1 MNIKWTIKKKILFS
15 ISLLI
20 FLSVMIVTVVSLRTY
35 KKELTNLS
43 KEDTKITLQQL
54 SHNIEN
60 YLLDYQRLCIL
71 PYYNSSLINALSLN
85 ATTTKQILDKQR
97 TIENFLSQ
105 DILLPHDDIQE
116 VYIFN
121 QDEVYSSKRTQ
132 KYKSSSTLSDKL
144 KQQVSS
150 SKYPILVY
158 SENEEFCFSLLCNI
172 YDMDDNSKLLGILRI
187 NIDTTGIDNVCRKL
201 IDTKGKSLM
210 IVNNDNKII
219 YQKSNE
225 FTDEEF
231 INIQSMISKMEL
243 SEDNLL
249 LSNKNQ
255 YLISNIDISKID
267 WKIYYISNLEIL
279 LSGIKEIEIRSI
291 LIGLICSAIGIMV
304 SFGLIKL
311 FLRPIYEI
319 TDLMKKVQK
328 EDYNVEAPV
337 KGNDE
342 IAYLSTTFNEM
353 TKKIDNTM
361 KKNISLTKEIYE
373 AKYLE
378 KEAQYISMC
387 NQIKPHFLFNS
398 LNTISLLI
406 KCNKKEEAIGY
417 IEKLATLLNGLVH
430 ADSAIKIRSE
440 LLVCENYLSMQCIRY
455 TKLSYDI
462 KVDEEIMNIEIPAL
476 IIQPIIE
483 NSLEHGF
490 ARKLDDCK
498 ISITNKI
505 EGGSL
510 FIIITDNG
518 CGMDESTLDELKVKL
533 TNQNTNYSKEYSRVA
548 LTNISRRIK
557 LKYGVEY
564 GLSVTS
570 EIGVGSKFIIKLPI
584 EDSKNV

>member
-132 KYKSSSTLSDKL
+132 KYKSSSNLSDKL

>member
-15 ISLLI
+15 ISILI
-20 FLSVMIVTVVSLRTY
+20 FLSVMIVTVVSLRIY
-35 KKELTNLS
+35 KRELINLS
-43 KEDTKITLQQL
+43 KKDTKITLQQL
-54 SHNIEN
+54 SHNVEN
-60 YLLDYQRLCIL
+60 YLLDYQQLCVL

-85 ATTTKQILDKQR
+85 ATSTKQILVKQR

-132 KYKSSSTLSDKL
+132 KFKSSSDLSDDL
-144 KQQVSS
+144 KRKVSS
-150 SKYPILVY
+150 SKYPILEY
-158 SENEEFCFSLLCNI
+158 SDNEDYCFSLLCNI
-172 YDMDDNSKLLGILRI
+172 FDMDDNSKSLGILRI

-201 IDTKGKSLM
+201 LDTKGKSLM
-210 IVNNDNKII
+210 IVNNDNRII
-219 YQKSNE
+219 YQNGKE
-225 FTDEEF
+225 FTYEDF
-231 INIQSMISKMEL
+231 INIHSLILKMNL
-243 SEDNLL
+243 DEDNLL
-249 LSNKNQ
+249 VQDKNQ
-255 YLISNIDISKID
+255 YLISSIDIPKIE

-291 LIGLICSAIGIMV
+291 LIGLLCSAIGIIA
-304 SFGLIKL
+304 SFELIKL
-311 FLRPIYEI
+311 FLKPIYEI
-319 TDLMKKVQK
+319 TDLMKKIQK
-328 EDYNVEAPV
+328 EDYKVEAKV

-406 KCNKKEEAIGY
+406 KCNKKNEAIEY

-430 ADSAIKIRSE
+430 ANSAISIRSE

-455 TKLSYDI
+455 TNLSYEI
-462 KVDEEIMNIEIPAL
+462 KVDEAIMDIEIPAL

-490 ARKLDDCK
+490 ARKLDKCK

-505 EGGSL
+505 EKDR
-510 FIIITDNG
+510 FYIIIKDNG
-518 CGMDESTLDELKVKL
+518 CGMDKKTLDELSNKL
-533 TNQNTNYSKEYSRVA
+533 TNNSTNFSKEYSSVA

-557 LKYGVEY
+557 LKYGNKYE
-564 GLSVTS
+564 LKVTS
-570 EIGVGSKFIIKLPI
+570 EIGKGSQFILVLPLK
-584 EDSKNV
+584 D

>member
-1 MNIKWTIKKKILFS
+1 
-15 ISLLI
+15 
-20 FLSVMIVTVVSLRTY
+20 MIVTVVSLRTY
-35 KKELTNLS
+35 KRELINLS

-60 YLLDYQRLCIL
+60 YLLDYQRLCVL

-85 ATTTKQILDKQR
+85 ATSTKQILDKQR

-121 QDEVYSSKRTQ
+121 QEEVYSSKRTQ
-132 KYKSSSTLSDKL
+132 KYKSSSNLNEKL
-144 KQQVSS
+144 IQQVAS

-158 SENEEFCFSLLCNI
+158 PENEDFCFSLLCNI
-172 YDMDDNSKLLGILRI
+172 YDMNDNSKILGILRM
-187 NIDTTGIDNVCRKL
+187 NIDTTGIDNVCKRL
-201 IDTKGKSLM
+201 IDTKGKALM
-210 IVNNDNKII
+210 IVNNDSKII
-219 YQKSNE
+219 YHNSNE
-225 FTDEEF
+225 FSDEKF
-231 INIQSMISKMEL
+231 VDFHSLISKMNL
-243 SEDNLL
+243 NDDNILV
-249 LSNKNQ
+249 KEGNQ

-267 WKIYYISNLEIL
+267 WEIYYISNLEIL

-291 LIGLICSAIGIMV
+291 LIGLICSALGILI
-304 SFGLIKL
+304 SFELIKL
-311 FLRPIYEI
+311 FLKPIYEI
-319 TDLMKKVQK
+319 TGLMKKVQK

-353 TKKIDNTM
+353 TKKIDSTM
-361 KKNISLTKEIYE
+361 KKNIYLTKEIYE

-398 LNTISLLI
+398 LNTISLLV
-406 KCNKKEEAIGY
+406 KCNKKNEAIEY

-430 ADSAIKIRSE
+430 ADTAISIRSE
-440 LLVCENYLSMQCIRY
+440 LLVCKNYLSMQCIRY
-455 TKLSYDI
+455 TNLSYDI
-462 KVDEEIMNIEIPAL
+462 KVDEEIMNFEIPAL

-490 ARKLDDCK
+490 ARKLDDCR
-498 ISITNKI
+498 INITSKI
-505 EGGSL
+505 ENDML
-510 FIIITDNG
+510 FIIIDDNG
-518 CGMDESTLDELKVKL
+518 CGMDASTLDELKNKL
-533 TNQNTNYSKEYSRVA
+533 ANQNTNYSKEYNRIA

-557 LKYGVEY
+557 LKYGNGY
-564 GLSVTS
+564 GLKVTS
-570 EIGVGSKFIIKLPI
+570 EVGVGSKFIIVLPF
-584 EDSKNV
+584 EDQNNV

>member
-1 MNIKWTIKKKILFS
+1 
-15 ISLLI
+15 
-20 FLSVMIVTVVSLRTY
+20 MIVTVVSLRTY

>member
-15 ISLLI
+15 ISILI
-20 FLSVMIVTVVSLRTY
+20 FLSVMIVTVVSLRIY
-35 KKELTNLS
+35 KRELINLS
-43 KEDTKITLQQL
+43 KKDTKITLQQL
-54 SHNIEN
+54 SHNVEN
-60 YLLDYQRLCIL
+60 YLLDYQQLCVL

-85 ATTTKQILDKQR
+85 ATSTKQILVKQR

-132 KYKSSSTLSDKL
+132 KFKSSSDLSDDL
-144 KQQVSS
+144 KRKVSS
-150 SKYPILVY
+150 SKYPILEY
-158 SENEEFCFSLLCNI
+158 SDNEDYCFSLLCNI
-172 YDMDDNSKLLGILRI
+172 FDMDDNSKSLGILRI

-201 IDTKGKSLM
+201 LDTKGKSLM
-210 IVNNDNKII
+210 IVNNDNRII
-219 YQKSNE
+219 YQNGKE
-225 FTDEEF
+225 FTYEDF
-231 INIQSMISKMEL
+231 INIHSLILKM
-243 SEDNLL
+243 NLDENNIL
-249 LSNKNQ
+249 VQDKNQ
-255 YLISNIDISKID
+255 YLISSIDIPKIE

-291 LIGLICSAIGIMV
+291 LIGLLCSAIGIIA
-304 SFGLIKL
+304 SFELIKL
-311 FLRPIYEI
+311 FLKPIYEI
-319 TDLMKKVQK
+319 TDLMKKIQK
-328 EDYNVEAPV
+328 EDYKVEAKV

-406 KCNKKEEAIGY
+406 KCNKKNEAIEY

-430 ADSAIKIRSE
+430 ANSAISIRSE

-455 TKLSYDI
+455 TNLSYEI
-462 KVDEEIMNIEIPAL
+462 KVDEAIMDIEIPAL

-490 ARKLDDCK
+490 ARKLDKCK

-505 EGGSL
+505 EKDR
-510 FIIITDNG
+510 FYIIIKDNG
-518 CGMDESTLDELKVKL
+518 CGMDKKTLDELSNKL
-533 TNQNTNYSKEYSRVA
+533 TNNSTNFSKEYSSVA

-557 LKYGVEY
+557 LKYGNKYE
-564 GLSVTS
+564 LKVTS
-570 EIGVGSKFIIKLPI
+570 EIGKGSQFILVLPLK
-584 EDSKNV
+584 D